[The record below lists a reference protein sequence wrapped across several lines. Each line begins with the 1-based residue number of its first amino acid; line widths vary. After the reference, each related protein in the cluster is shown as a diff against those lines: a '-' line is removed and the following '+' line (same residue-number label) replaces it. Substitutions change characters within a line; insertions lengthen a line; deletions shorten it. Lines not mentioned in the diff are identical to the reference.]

1 MSRDGDEGT
10 GLRGTQNS
18 LEPNIGGWVGRL
30 VELKELSHT
39 KGRVS
44 DEEDKGRVKA
54 RTRNLNFTRV
64 GEPHKGRTPH
74 TQPYEKNEASKK
86 RIIGCRIKESFW
98 IRECPEGVRYTK
110 GRRRQARGFGGHS
123 PPKCVVVRNPQ
134 ILN

>member
-30 VELKELSHT
+30 VEPKELSHT

-64 GEPHKGRTPH
+64 GGAPQRADPTH
-74 TQPYEKNEASKK
+74 TTLREERSIREEDNRMQNK
-86 RIIGCRIKESFW
+86 RILLDTGVSRRSQTY
-98 IRECPEGVRYTK
+98 EG
-110 GRRRQARGFGGHS
+110 
-123 PPKCVVVRNPQ
+123 
-134 ILN
+134 

>member
-1 MSRDGDEGT
+1 MPRDGDEGT

-30 VELKELSHT
+30 VEPKELSHT

-64 GEPHKGRTPH
+64 GGAPQRADPTHNLTRRTKH
-74 TQPYEKNEASKK
+74 Q
-86 RIIGCRIKESFW
+86 
-98 IRECPEGVRYTK
+98 
-110 GRRRQARGFGGHS
+110 RRG
-123 PPKCVVVRNPQ
+123 
-134 ILN
+134 